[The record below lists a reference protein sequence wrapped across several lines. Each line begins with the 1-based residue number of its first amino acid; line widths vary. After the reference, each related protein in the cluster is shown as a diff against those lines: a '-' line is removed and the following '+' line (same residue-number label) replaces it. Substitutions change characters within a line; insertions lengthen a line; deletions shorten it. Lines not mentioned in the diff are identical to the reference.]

1 MYKNIDYSIK
11 CAEINEKL
19 HESHKCTGTYT
30 VTCTHREG
38 QKDRDMKRW
47 TQYTYPHQIQ
57 RQSTNDGSHPVFN
70 FKETE
75 IDKFPVK

>member
-11 CAEINEKL
+11 CEEINEKL
-19 HESHKCTGTYT
+19 HESHKYTGTYT

-47 TQYTYPHQIQ
+47 TQYAYPHQIQ
-57 RQSTNDGSHPVFN
+57 R
-70 FKETE
+70 
-75 IDKFPVK
+75 

>member
-19 HESHKCTGTYT
+19 HESYTRTGTYT
-30 VTCTHREG
+30 ITYTHRG
-38 QKDRDMKRW
+38 SQRDRDMKRW
-47 TQYTYPHQIQ
+47 TQYAYPHQIQ

-75 IDKFPVK
+75 IDTFSVK